1 MDSCL
6 LNINRI
12 ISDNVYKLLG
22 EISNLRR
29 FLSGVLT
36 TLDVLSCILLFSLK
50 TVADAGSSSNNLFSA
65 RLENARQFNSTTSLS
80 GTHSLRSFVKQFI
93 ELSDFSLLKSTS
105 HLLTFAGTK
114 PLFIPDEVLGGWEMV
129 FVIT

>member
-1 MDSCL
+1 MGFCL

-12 ISDNVYKLLG
+12 ISDNVYKLQG

-29 FLSGVLT
+29 FLSEVLT

-65 RLENARQFNSTTSLS
+65 RLENARQFNTTTSLS
-80 GTHSLRSFVKQFI
+80 ATHSLRSFVKQFI
-93 ELSDFSLLKSTS
+93 ELGNFSLLRSAG

-114 PLFIPDEVLGGWEMV
+114 PLFISDEVLRGWEMV